1 MEKVMA
7 VGPNMKFFIV
17 DDYNKMLLV
26 LRNFLKKLNF
36 NNVEEATDGG
46 MASEKLRDQGD
57 INFIISDWTRNP

>member
-1 MEKVMA
+1 MA